1 MERSLKTL
9 NTCSPKVTSEA
20 SISFE
25 KFTNCFL
32 VKSIIVVLHVLHQPF
47 PLHQSSSNPTYWEK
61 RSIYSTK
68 LFSAGRGMP
77 FARPNELPPT
87 AERHLLDQTGFR
99 QQRNAICSAK
109 QASASSGKAF
119 ARPNAICATATTPSF
134 RSKGY
139 SPLPPLPLAAP
150 CLRTPAVK
158 IAFFKQK
165 TFGCGIFLK
174 D

>member
-25 KFTNCFL
+25 KFTNCFM
-32 VKSIIVVLHVLHQPF
+32 VKSIMVVLHVLRQPF

-109 QASASSGKAF
+109 RASANCGMPF
-119 ARPNAICATATTPSF
+119 TRPN
-134 RSKGY
+134 R
-139 SPLPPLPLAAP
+139 LPPAAEKHLLDQMP
-150 CLRTPAVK
+150 FALRQPSHLFAPKAIRLCHLCRSLHHV
-158 IAFFKQK
+158 
-165 TFGCGIFLK
+165 
-174 D
+174 